1 MRSSYSEEDVILLL
15 KDITGL
21 VEPQPA
27 KVREKLIQSGKHYS
41 EMLPVEYVP
50 TEQYMQVYHNAL
62 KHYAKQVANAVGMPH
77 YSISI
82 IRGRGIDDNAM
93 KYLLEKYRPQQI
105 LFVDGWI
112 GKGAILNELK
122 KDISAYEGVSA
133 DIAVVADPANVT
145 ELCGTH
151 EDILIPSSCLNST
164 VSGLISRT
172 FLRDDIIGRD
182 DFHGAVYYGEL
193 TDSDLSYD
201 FIETIEKEFNMEN
214 TPDLEKRVESQGIDE
229 VINIGK
235 NFGIDDINLIKPGIG
250 ETTRVLLR
258 RIPWKVLID
267 ERYKGNPQ
275 LEHIVRLAEEKHT
288 PVEYYPLIHYKCCGI
303 IKKLAD
309 A

>member
-1 MRSSYSEEDVILLL
+1 MC
-15 KDITGL
+15 
-21 VEPQPA
+21 
-27 KVREKLIQSGKHYS
+27 LII
-41 EMLPVEYVP
+41 P
-50 TEQYMQVYHNAL
+50 
-62 KHYAKQVANAVGMPH
+62 
-77 YSISI
+77 ISI

-214 TPDLEKRVESQGIDE
+214 TPDL
-229 VINIGK
+229 GK
-235 NFGIDDINLIKPGIG
+235 KSGKSG
-250 ETTRVLLR
+250 
-258 RIPWKVLID
+258 
-267 ERYKGNPQ
+267 Y
-275 LEHIVRLAEEKHT
+275 
-288 PVEYYPLIHYKCCGI
+288 
-303 IKKLAD
+303 
-309 A
+309 